1 MASVAIMKAFVM
13 LHILAGFMPVL
24 RGVYLLHCLV
34 DLDGV
39 DLVRL
44 SSHSSHCNLFCMPS
58 HATCVTM
65 SVSYFTC
72 CSVLGHGFTDCML
85 WKLHLEDAASQQSW
99 FPGLCGC
106 ASCIFLY
113 CTVGLANCLLLYLDI
128 CKACSATQ
136 TKIRNSKKQKTNPHH
151 RYCC

>member
-24 RGVYLLHCLV
+24 RGVYLLHHLV

-58 HATCVTM
+58 HATCVMM

-72 CSVLGHGFTDCML
+72 CSVLVTALVPSLTGNFT
-85 WKLHLEDAASQQSW
+85 WKMQPHSSPD
-99 FPGLCGC
+99 
-106 ASCIFLY
+106 FLVGVLLVY
-113 CTVGLANCLLLYLDI
+113 FNIVLLVWQTVYY
-128 CKACSATQ
+128 ST
-136 TKIRNSKKQKTNPHH
+136 
-151 RYCC
+151 